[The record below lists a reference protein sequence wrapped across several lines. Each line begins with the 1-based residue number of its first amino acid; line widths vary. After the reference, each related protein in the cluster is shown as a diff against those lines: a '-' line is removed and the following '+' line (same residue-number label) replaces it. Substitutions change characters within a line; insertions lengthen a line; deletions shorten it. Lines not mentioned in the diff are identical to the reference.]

1 MRAPARPALRRLRLT
16 KHARP
21 FFVREPRT
29 GREADWLWHTD
40 FRRLPAER
48 ERERY
53 LRQILAN
60 KDIIFFIFVA
70 LGALSYFIFN
80 KCFFTSIELKLSEEK
95 NLIQNIVEEYFGEEI
110 EGNIISKIVLSLLSI
125 IAGIILLKDYGY
137 LKLDNI
143 RK

>member
-1 MRAPARPALRRLRLT
+1 MSIHKELFL
-16 KHARP
+16 
-21 FFVREPRT
+21 
-29 GREADWLWHTD
+29 
-40 FRRLPAER
+40 
-48 ERERY
+48 
-53 LRQILAN
+53 IL
-60 KDIIFFIFVA
+60 
-70 LGALSYFIFN
+70 YFDKICLEFFN